1 MIFTVFE
8 ARDTMNNTDWQ
19 NPFSGMFHTLGLW
32 ASSGRADAE
41 RVAAGAER
49 LRGWGLEVVFPQLP
63 GDPRRYLSAADAVR
77 IAHLHEL
84 LGNRRVEAILAVRGG
99 FGVTRLL
106 DDIDWAA
113 VRQRDLPAIGYSDFT
128 GFLLAAWK
136 RGCRHLVHG
145 PMLCPDLSRKPLTP
159 EEAAGARAAL
169 QSLAACLRGDE
180 RLLPSSAVPLV
191 LRAGQA
197 RGPLVPA
204 NLSLLTALLGTAH
217 WPELDGCILVIEDV
231 NEAAHRVDRML
242 TQLRSAGILRRLA
255 GLAFGQFTAGED
267 NGYLPEVLADFAEAV
282 PGPVVADLPFGH
294 VAHTISLPVGAVAII
309 DTAADPASRLRR
321 G

>member
-1 MIFTVFE
+1 
-8 ARDTMNNTDWQ
+8 MNNADWQ
-19 NPFSGMFHTLGLW
+19 NPFSGMFHVIGLW

-41 RVAAGAER
+41 RVAVGAER
-49 LRGWGLEVVFPQLP
+49 LRGWGMEVVVPQLP
-63 GDPRRYLSAADAVR
+63 GDPQRYLAAADDVR
-77 IAHLHEL
+77 LAHLHEL
-84 LGNRRVEAILAVRGG
+84 LANRRVEAILAVRGG

-113 VRQRDLPAIGYSDFT
+113 VRQRDLPTIGYSDFT

-136 RGCRHLVHG
+136 QGCQRLAHG
-145 PMLCPDLSRKPLTP
+145 PMLCPDFGRKPLTP
-159 EEAAGARAAL
+159 EEAGSQAAM

-180 RLLPSSAVPLV
+180 RLLPLSSSPLA
-191 LRAGQA
+191 LRPGRA

-217 WPELDGCILVIEDV
+217 WPELAGCILVIEDV

-242 TQLRSAGILRRLA
+242 TQLRSAGVLRRLA

-267 NGYLPEVLADFAEAV
+267 SEYLPEVLADFADAV
-282 PGPVVADLPFGH
+282 PGPVLADLPFGH
-294 VAHTISLPVGAVAII
+294 VAHTISLPVGAIATI
-309 DTAADPASRLRR
+309 DTTAAPASRLRR

>member
-1 MIFTVFE
+1 
-8 ARDTMNNTDWQ
+8 MNNTDWQ
-19 NPFSGMFHTLGLW
+19 NPFSGMFHVIGLW

-41 RVAAGAER
+41 RVAVGIER
-49 LRGWGLEVVFPQLP
+49 LLGWGLEVVVPQLP
-63 GDPRRYLSAADAVR
+63 GDPLRYLAAADSVR
-77 IAHLHEL
+77 LAHLHEL
-84 LGNRRVEAILAVRGG
+84 LANRRVEAILAVRGG

-106 DDIDWAA
+106 DDIDWAV
-113 VRQRDLPAIGYSDFT
+113 VRQRDLPTIGYSDFT

-136 RGCRHLVHG
+136 QGCQRLVHG

-159 EEAAGARAAL
+159 EEAAGAQAAM

-180 RLLPSSAVPLV
+180 RLLPSSALPLV
-191 LRAGQA
+191 LRPGQA

-217 WPELDGCILVIEDV
+217 WPELDGCILVVEDV

-242 TQLRSAGILRRLA
+242 TQLRSAGVLCSLA

-267 NGYLPEVLADFAEAV
+267 SEYLPEALADFADAV
-282 PGPVVADLPFGH
+282 PGPVLAGLPFGH
-294 VAHTISLPVGAVAII
+294 VPHTISLPVGATAII
-309 DTAADPASRLRR
+309 DTAAAPSHRLQR

>member
-1 MIFTVFE
+1 
-8 ARDTMNNTDWQ
+8 MNNIGWQ
-19 NPFSGMFHTLGLW
+19 NPFSGIFHVIGLW
-32 ASSGRADAE
+32 AASGRADAA
-41 RVAAGAER
+41 RVAVGTER
-49 LRGWGLEVVFPQLP
+49 LRDWGVEVVVPQLP
-63 GDPRRYLSAADAVR
+63 GEPRRYLAAADEVR
-77 IAHLHEL
+77 LAHLHEL
-84 LGNRRVEAILAVRGG
+84 LANRRVEAILAVRGG

-113 VRQRDLPAIGYSDFT
+113 VRQRNLPAIGYSDFT

-136 RGCRHLVHG
+136 QGCQRLVHG

-159 EEAAGARAAL
+159 EEAAGAQAAM
-169 QSLAACLRGDE
+169 QSLTACLRGDE
-180 RLLPSSAVPLV
+180 RLLPLSASPIV
-191 LRAGQA
+191 LRPGQA

-217 WPELDGCILVIEDV
+217 WPELDGCILVLEDV

-242 TQLRSAGILRRLA
+242 TQLRSAGVLRGLA

-267 NGYLPEVLADFAEAV
+267 SEYLPEVLADFADAV
-282 PGPVVADLPFGH
+282 PGPVLADLPFGH
-294 VAHTISLPVGAVAII
+294 VAHTISLPVGALATI
-309 DTAADPASRLRR
+309 DTTAAPASRLQR